1 VETVQEEPYNYSCS
15 RSETAAIVINEAR
28 FDNKGAEDTGKGMEG
43 YRKTW
48 LTVANGSVAV
58 VLYHLLLIGFLSSD

>member
-1 VETVQEEPYNYSCS
+1 M
-15 RSETAAIVINEAR
+15 NEAR

-48 LTVANGSVAV
+48 LTVANDSVAV
-58 VLYHLLLIGFLSSD
+58 VLHHLLLIGFLSSD

>member
-1 VETVQEEPYNYSCS
+1 
-15 RSETAAIVINEAR
+15 
-28 FDNKGAEDTGKGMEG
+28 MEG

-58 VLYHLLLIGFLSSD
+58 VLHHLLLIGFLSSD